1 MFSLR
6 NVPLDMGQ
14 IDRRWR
20 IIGGGLIGGVV
31 ILLLIVAMFPW
42 GVFRGIVEREA
53 TERFGRP
60 VTIGAV
66 ERVDTFGFVP
76 VIAIRDVRV
85 PQADWAGT
93 GDFARVK
100 QVTVSFP
107 VLPLLT
113 GEFRPRD
120 VTADGVRL
128 VLVRDAQK
136 RTNWDRPG
144 KPQGG
149 GGSTDLGAITIRDA
163 IVSYADAVQD
173 RRATM
178 RLTADPDAGLKA
190 EGDGVIRGAPVRIAV
205 NGPAPV
211 RGQPWPFTADITGH
225 ALTMHAKGSMDRPLD
240 TDAMTLD
247 VSARAT
253 DLKLIDAV
261 IEAGLFRTRP
271 VALTAHVRHDP
282 TRWTITGLKGTIGR
296 SDLRGRMT
304 VDKIDGR
311 SKIDGELISREF
323 AFDDLTS
330 PEGRAEGAAKERA
343 IGPRL
348 VPDTRI
354 DIGNIDNTD
363 GRLVF
368 RVGQIVGPGANAP
381 ISSLAGTMTM
391 DHQLLT
397 LAPLKMQLAQ
407 GRVTGRATI
416 DQRGDRR
423 SPTLSFDIRLDGGRV
438 AGFAAGGQFT
448 GKVDGRARLSG
459 TGDTIRSAIGR
470 SSGSIGF
477 VVRDGQLP
485 QRYAAALGF
494 DAGRALMAGS
504 DDRAGLRCL
513 IARVSVK
520 GGRGRVDPLVV
531 DTAISQLQGSG
542 MIVFPIETLAL
553 TMNGA
558 PKQDVILR
566 IPGNASI
573 GGTLTDPRIVVPRE
587 VKSVGNILKAIGN
600 RITGHSGPVAGN
612 ADCDALA
619 ARALR

>member
-1 MFSLR
+1 
-6 NVPLDMGQ
+6 MGQ
-14 IDRRWR
+14 IGRRWR
-20 IIGGGLIGGVV
+20 IIGGVLLGVLV

-66 ERVDTFGFVP
+66 DRIDSFGFTP

-107 VLPLLT
+107 VWPLLT

-128 VLVRDAQK
+128 ALVRDAQK

-163 IVSYADAVQD
+163 VVSYTDAVQD

-190 EGDGVIRGAPVRIAV
+190 EGDGVIRGAPVRITV
-205 NGPAPV
+205 SGPAPV
-211 RGQPWPFTADITGH
+211 RGQPWPFTADVAGR

-253 DLKLIDAV
+253 DLKMIDAV

-282 TRWTITGLKGTIGR
+282 TRWTITALKGMIGR
-296 SDLRGRMT
+296 SDLRGHMT

-311 SKIDGELISREF
+311 SKIDGALVSKQF

-330 PEGRAEGAAKERA
+330 PEGRAESAAKERR

-354 DIGNIDNTD
+354 DIGKIDNTD

-368 RVGQIVGPGANAP
+368 NVDQIVGPGANAP
-381 ISSLAGTMTM
+381 IRSLAATMTM

-397 LAPLKMQLAQ
+397 LSPLKMVLAQ

-416 DQRGDRR
+416 DQRGGRR
-423 SPTLSFDIRLDGGRV
+423 SPILSFDIRLDGGRI
-438 AGFAAGGQFT
+438 AGFAEDGQFT
-448 GKVDGRARLSG
+448 GKLDGRARLTG
-459 TGDTIRSAIGR
+459 VGDTIRSAIGR
-470 SSGSIGF
+470 SSGGIGF

-494 DAGRALMAGS
+494 DAGRALLAGS
-504 DDRAGLRCL
+504 DDRTGLRCL
-513 IARVSVK
+513 IARVAVK
-520 GGRGRVDPLVV
+520 DGAGRIDPLVV
-531 DTAISQLQGSG
+531 DTAISQLTGSG
-542 MIVFPIETLAL
+542 TIAFPEETLAL
-553 TMNGA
+553 TMKGA
-558 PKQDVILR
+558 PKRDVILR
-566 IPGNASI
+566 IPGNAAI
-573 GGTLTDPRIVVPRE
+573 AGTLTDPRIVVPRE

-600 RITGHSGPVAGN
+600 RITGHSGPVTGN
-612 ADCDALA
+612 ADCNALA

>member
-1 MFSLR
+1 
-6 NVPLDMGQ
+6 MGQ
-14 IDRRWR
+14 IGRRWR
-20 IIGGGLIGGVV
+20 IIGGVLFGVLV

-66 ERVDTFGFVP
+66 DRIDSFGFTP
-76 VIAIRDVRV
+76 VIAIRNVRV

-107 VLPLLT
+107 VWPLLT

-128 VLVRDAQK
+128 ALVRDARK

-163 IVSYADAVQD
+163 VVSYTDAVQD

-190 EGDGVIRGAPVRIAV
+190 EGDGIIRGEPVRITV
-205 NGPAPV
+205 SGPAPV
-211 RGQPWPFTADITGH
+211 RGQPWPFTADVAGR

-253 DLKLIDAV
+253 DLKMIDAV

-282 TRWTITGLKGTIGR
+282 TRWTITALKGTIGR
-296 SDLRGRMT
+296 SDLRGHMT

-311 SKIDGELISREF
+311 SKIDGALVSKQF

-330 PEGRAEGAAKERA
+330 PEGRAEGIAKERR

-354 DIGNIDNTD
+354 DIGKIDNTD

-368 RVGQIVGPGANAP
+368 NVDQIVGPGANAP
-381 ISSLAGTMTM
+381 IRSLAATMTM

-397 LAPLKMQLAQ
+397 LSPLKMVLAQ

-416 DQRGDRR
+416 DQRSGRR
-423 SPTLSFDIRLDGGRV
+423 SPILSFDVRLDGGRI
-438 AGFAAGGQFT
+438 AGFAEDGQFT
-448 GKVDGRARLSG
+448 GKLDGRARLTG
-459 TGDTIRSAIGR
+459 IGDTIRSAIGR
-470 SSGSIGF
+470 SSGGIGF
-477 VVRDGQLP
+477 VVREGQLP
-485 QRYAAALGF
+485 QRYASALGF
-494 DAGRALMAGS
+494 DAGRALLAGS
-504 DDRAGLRCL
+504 DDRTGLRCL
-513 IARVSVK
+513 IARVAVK
-520 GGRGRVDPLVV
+520 DGTGRIDPLVV
-531 DTAISQLQGSG
+531 DTAISQLTGSG
-542 MIVFPIETLAL
+542 TIAFPQETLAL
-553 TMNGA
+553 TMKGA
-558 PKQDVILR
+558 PKRDVILR
-566 IPGNASI
+566 IPGNAAI
-573 GGTLTDPRIVVPRE
+573 AGTLTDPRIVVPRE

-612 ADCDALA
+612 ADCNALS